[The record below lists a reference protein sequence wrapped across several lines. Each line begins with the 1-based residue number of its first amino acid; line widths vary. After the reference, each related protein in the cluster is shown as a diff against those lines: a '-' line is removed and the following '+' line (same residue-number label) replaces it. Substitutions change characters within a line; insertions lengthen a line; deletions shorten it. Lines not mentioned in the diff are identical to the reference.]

1 MKCPNCDKE
10 IEEEF
15 LQANGSSL
23 IWSKNTHSAAM
34 LANPQKGEVQVAH
47 SLLEVSILA
56 FRCDSCRIIAAK
68 Y

>member
-1 MKCPNCDKE
+1 MKCPNCGKE
-10 IEEEF
+10 MEEGF

-23 IWSKNTHSAAM
+23 IWSKHTHSAAM

-47 SLLEVSILA
+47 SLLEVSIPA
-56 FRCDSCRIIAAK
+56 FCCGDCRILAAK

>member
-1 MKCPNCDKE
+1 MKCPNCGKE
-10 IEEEF
+10 MEEGF

-23 IWSKNTHSAAM
+23 IWSKRTHSATM

-47 SLLEVSILA
+47 SLLEVSIPA
-56 FRCDSCRIIAAK
+56 SRCDDCRIVAAK